1 MSNPFRDSSLWI
13 RAIAF
18 SAAIFGISLGLCG
31 LNLGASYVVSASVGG
46 PAAAKHPLIQ
56 SLSTMLGITG
66 LCEIG
71 GMAIGAA
78 GIALS
83 AAALLIQILWRVAT
97 RKGPELP

>member
-31 LNLGASYVVSASVGG
+31 LNLGASYVLSASVGG
-46 PAAAKHPLIQ
+46 PAVAKHPLIQ
-56 SLSTMLGITG
+56 SLGSVLGITG

-83 AAALLIQILWRVAT
+83 ALALLIQILWRMAA
-97 RKGPELP
+97 RKG